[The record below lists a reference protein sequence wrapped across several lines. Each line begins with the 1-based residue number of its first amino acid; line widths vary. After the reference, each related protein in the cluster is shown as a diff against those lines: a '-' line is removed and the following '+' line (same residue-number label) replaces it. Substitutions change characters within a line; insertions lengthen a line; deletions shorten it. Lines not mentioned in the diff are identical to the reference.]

1 MTAMELFRED
11 RKNRKEPDKL
21 LPRQEYFALLRDT
34 LHGELTRDGRSEL
47 LDEML
52 SAAEAGKALPMLEF
66 AALRECSE
74 MIVEGREML
83 DASSY
88 VPHIRLGGG
97 ERLPWSALKP
107 GESFRV
113 ENPEAPAILKRLRSM
128 CRQMVSLRDQTL
140 GPEINR
146 AAQREIDGLKTLYKA
161 LERDNMALRQEREEL
176 KERIAALESGYVSD
190 QVQHRIAMKM
200 REAES
205 ELAQD
210 MSRRRREGEEAIRQA
225 WTEAA
230 QRCTLPRDEA
240 AMEDR
245 AAQYVRLKSDM
256 RREMAQL
263 QSEMDER
270 LGRWQQDQK
279 AEDYRFLARSFAG
292 LCGAVEA
299 ECARLMAGMYAA
311 GPELTA
317 QAAQLAAVL
326 DGRIRQME
334 QAMAQLGL
342 RLIRPEAG
350 EPFDPALHTPAR
362 TGMDDVSPEEAVID
376 RTETPGVKMTED
388 EAGSGVVLVQAV
400 VHLKRGGE
408 SWQA

>member
-11 RKNRKEPDKL
+11 RKNRKEPEKL

-52 SAAEAGKALPMLEF
+52 AAAEAGKALPMLEF
-66 AALRECSE
+66 AALKECSE

-83 DASSY
+83 DASGY

-113 ENPEAPAILKRLRSM
+113 ENPEAPSVLKRLRNM

-146 AAQREIDGLKTLYKA
+146 AAQREIDGLMTLYKA
-161 LERDNMALRQEREEL
+161 LERDNVALRQEREEL

-190 QVQHRIAMKM
+190 QVQRRIAMKM
-200 REAES
+200 REAEQAL
-205 ELAQD
+205 EED
-210 MSRRRREGEEAIRQA
+210 MARRRREGEEAIRRA
-225 WTEAA
+225 WMEAA
-230 QRCTLPRDEA
+230 QRCTLPRDE
-240 AMEDR
+240 ESLDDR

-263 QSEMDER
+263 QAEMDER

-292 LCGAVEA
+292 LCGAAES
-299 ECARLMAGMYAA
+299 ECARLMAGMYSA
-311 GPELTA
+311 GPEMTA
-317 QAAQLAAVL
+317 QAAHLAAVL

-334 QAMAQLGL
+334 QAMGQLGL

-350 EPFDPALHTPAR
+350 EPFDPAIHTLAR
-362 TGMDDVSPEEAVID
+362 TGMDDVPVEEAVID

-388 EAGSGVVLVQAV
+388 EAGSGTVLVQAV
-400 VHLKRGGE
+400 VHLKKGGE

>member
-11 RKNRKEPDKL
+11 RKNRKEPEKQ

-66 AALRECSE
+66 AALKECSE

-83 DASSY
+83 DASGY

-113 ENPEAPAILKRLRSM
+113 ENPEAPAILKRLRNMS
-128 CRQMVSLRDQTL
+128 RQMVALRDQTL

-146 AAQREIDGLKTLYKA
+146 AAQREIDGLMTLNKA

-190 QVQHRIAMKM
+190 QVQRHVALLQ
-200 REAES
+200 REAEK
-205 ELAQD
+205 ELEAD
-210 MSRRRREGEEAIRQA
+210 MARRRREGEEAIRQA
-225 WTEAA
+225 LAQAA
-230 QRCTLPRDEA
+230 MNQPDDRDEA
-240 AMEDR
+240 ALDRR
-245 AAQYVRLKSDM
+245 AAEYARLKNDM

-263 QSEMDER
+263 QAEMDER
-270 LGRWQQDQK
+270 LGRWQQAQR
-279 AEDYRFLARSFAG
+279 AEDCRFLARSFAG
-292 LCGAVEA
+292 LYAAVET
-299 ECARLMAGMYAA
+299 ECAQ
-311 GPELTA
+311 LTA
-317 QAAQLAAVL
+317 LGHAMSPEMTARAAQLQTAL
-326 DGRIRQME
+326 NGRIRQME
-334 QAMAQLGL
+334 QAMGQLGL

-350 EPFDPALHTPAR
+350 EPFDPAIHTLAR
-362 TGMDDVSPEEAVID
+362 TGMDDVPPEDAVID
-376 RTETPGVKMTED
+376 RTETPGVKMMDD
-388 EAGSGVVLVQAV
+388 ENGPGTVLVQAV